1 MWLVSFKPIL
11 LTTECSFVFLFIPLT
26 TTLVFSGNSERVQLV
41 WICRWT
47 AFICKNVAPLCY
59 LLSITISVG
68 FLHFVVQSDR
78 LISPSIQDQSFE
90 SVVLQIFSICT
101 VTNILNPKT
110 LIVLTISESRMKYSF
125 SKFSLNT
132 FSINLWNCGASTAPF
147 NSKWTRD
154 IFLFSVILPSDAIR
168 WLPYFLFDQLA

>member
-11 LTTECSFVFLFIPLT
+11 LTTECSFVLLFIPLT

-41 WICRWT
+41 WICRST

-101 VTNILNPKT
+101 VTTILNPKT

-168 WLPYFLFDQLA
+168 WLPYFLFDQPA